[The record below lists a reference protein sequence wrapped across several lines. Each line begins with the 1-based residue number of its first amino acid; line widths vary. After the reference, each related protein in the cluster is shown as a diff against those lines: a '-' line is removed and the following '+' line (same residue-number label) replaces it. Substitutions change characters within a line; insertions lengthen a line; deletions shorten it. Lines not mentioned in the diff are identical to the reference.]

1 MCIRDSAPMGWGLPG
16 AVGAAFG
23 AHIGDTISLE
33 YGTDKTEVS
42 GKVISE
48 LNLSNTISITNLFG
62 EMAREMQ
69 NSKHKDWSM
78 DIPILDYELVSL
90 KK

>member
-1 MCIRDSAPMGWGLPG
+1 MCIRDRSEDILKKYSLK
-16 AVGAAFG
+16 VGDN
-23 AHIGDTISLE
+23 INLN
-33 YGTDKTEVS
+33 YGTDNSEVS
-42 GKVISE
+42 GKVVSE
-48 LNLSNTISITNLFG
+48 LNLSSTISITNLFG

-69 NSKHKDWSM
+69 NSKNKDWSM